1 MTKAYYPLPQ
11 SVTAAKRLLAAHAH
25 VNLADFV
32 AERGSGSGRRDKD
45 YSHLVHP
52 SAAAL
57 RRYTMETGKFIKIKA
72 AKREWLQPLLK
83 DFGFRRGRV

>member
-1 MTKAYYPLPQ
+1 MPL
-11 SVTAAKRLLAAHAH
+11 SLTAAKRLLAAHAH

-32 AERGSGSGRRDKD
+32 AERSTTPQIPGQD
-45 YSHLVHP
+45 YSHLLHP

-57 RRYTMETGKFIKIKA
+57 RKYTMRTGKFIKVKA

-83 DFGFRRGRV
+83 DFGFKRGVKE